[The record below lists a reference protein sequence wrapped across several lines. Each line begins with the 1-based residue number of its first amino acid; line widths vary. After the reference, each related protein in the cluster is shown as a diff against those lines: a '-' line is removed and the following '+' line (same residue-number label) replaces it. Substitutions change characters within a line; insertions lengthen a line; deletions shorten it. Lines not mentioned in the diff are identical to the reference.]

1 MELLLNYIT
10 SSSHQ
15 LDVLPQMQ
23 HLNYFY
29 AFFPFLLENTLFK
42 ELLNHMT
49 AVLPQYG
56 HHADVPTACRAAL
69 SGVSSGSKPKMP
81 GNKTIG

>member
-1 MELLLNYIT
+1 MELSLNYIT

-15 LDVLPQMQ
+15 LDVLPQIQ

-49 AVLPQYG
+49 AVLPQHG
-56 HHADVPTACRAAL
+56 HRADVTMALHAAL
-69 SGVSSGSKPKMP
+69 SRVSSGSKPKMP